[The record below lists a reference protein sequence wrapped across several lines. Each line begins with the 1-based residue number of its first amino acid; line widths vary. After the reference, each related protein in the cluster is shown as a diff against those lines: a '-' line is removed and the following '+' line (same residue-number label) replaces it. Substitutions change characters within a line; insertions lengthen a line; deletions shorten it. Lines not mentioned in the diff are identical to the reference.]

1 MVEEEEEK
9 DGGGGDELSRELLLL
24 DMMIYMMCAPLFSF
38 SLARA
43 CRLPACQIMMIYWIR
58 RPGVFSGNLQIII
71 LVAELHCNYR
81 GG

>member
-1 MVEEEEEK
+1 MC
-9 DGGGGDELSRELLLL
+9 LS
-24 DMMIYMMCAPLFSF
+24 SF
-38 SLARA
+38 LS
-43 CRLPACQIMMIYWIR
+43 LPACQIMMIYWIR